1 MNRKVLY
8 GYQIE
13 DGKLTFQPRE
23 AAVVR
28 RVFALYLEGTTQR
41 KIADTLNGEGILYSP
56 ERPVW
61 TSSRISFILR
71 NQRYMGGDGYPVLI
85 CTETFQAV
93 QAALRKKR
101 GERTRRHR
109 PVSALREKLRC
120 PCGGHL
126 KRWFSSAHKQDTLYL
141 RCTQCGMEV
150 TIPDASLLA
159 EVERQA
165 AEYEPPPTDSVPYTP
180 SEDTVRLANAI
191 NRGLERPEHPEDV
204 VSLILQGISARYAC
218 FPTQVTATD
227 IPRLIREKD
236 FDQAVRYITV
246 SADNAVT
253 VAFK

>member
-13 DGKLTFQPRE
+13 DGKLTLQPQE
-23 AAVVR
+23 AAVVC
-28 RVFALYLEGTTQR
+28 RVFALYLEGTIQR
-41 KIADTLNGEGILYSP
+41 KIADILNGEGILYSP

-61 TSSRISFILR
+61 SSFRISFVLR

-85 CTETFQAV
+85 GAETFLAV
-93 QAALRKKR
+93 QAVLRKKR
-101 GERTRRHR
+101 GEHTRRDR

-120 PCGGHL
+120 PCGGRL
-126 KRWFSSAHKQDTLYL
+126 KRWFSSAHRQDTLYL
-141 RCTQCGMEV
+141 RCTQCGVQV
-150 TIPDASLLA
+150 TILDAALLA

-165 AEYEPPPTDSVPYTP
+165 AEYEPLATDSVPYTP
-180 SEDTVRLANAI
+180 SEDVICLTNAI
-191 NRGLERPEHPEDV
+191 NRGLERPEHPENV
-204 VSLILQGISARYAC
+204 VSLILQGISARYTC

-246 SADNAVT
+246 SVDNAVT
-253 VAFK
+253 VVFK

>member
-13 DGKLTFQPRE
+13 DGKLTLQPQE

-28 RVFALYLEGTTQR
+28 RIFAIYLEGTIQR

-61 TSSRISFILR
+61 TSFRISFILR

-85 CTETFQAV
+85 CAETFQAT
-93 QAALRKKR
+93 QAMLRKKW
-101 GERTRRHR
+101 GEHTRRDR

-126 KRWFSSAHKQDTLYL
+126 KRWFSSAHKQDTLYF
-141 RCTQCGMEV
+141 RCTQCGEEV
-150 TIPDASLLA
+150 TIPDTVLLT

-165 AEYEPPPTDSVPYTP
+165 AEYEPPPAAPTPYVP
-180 SEDTVRLANAI
+180 SGDAVRLTNAI
-191 NRGLERPEHPEDV
+191 NRGLERPERPEEV
-204 VSLILQGISARYAC
+204 VSMILQGISARYAC
-218 FPTQVTATD
+218 FHSQVPAPD
-227 IPRLIREKD
+227 IPRLIKEKD
-236 FDQAVRYITV
+236 FDQAVRYITI

-253 VAFK
+253 VVFK

>member
-13 DGKLTFQPRE
+13 DGKLTLQLQE

-28 RVFALYLEGTTQR
+28 RIFALYLEGTIQR

-56 ERPVW
+56 ERPAW
-61 TSSRISFILR
+61 TSYRISFILR

-85 CTETFQAV
+85 GAETFQAT
-93 QAALRKKR
+93 QAMLRKKW
-101 GERTRRHR
+101 GERTRRYR
-109 PVSALREKLRC
+109 PVSALREKMRC

-126 KRWFSSAHKQDTLYL
+126 RRWFSSAHKPDTLYL
-141 RCTQCGMEV
+141 RCTHCGMEV

-165 AEYEPPPTDSVPYTP
+165 AEYEPPPADSVPYTP
-180 SEDTVRLANAI
+180 SEDTVRLTNAI

-218 FPTQVTATD
+218 FPTQATATD
-227 IPRLIREKD
+227 ILRLIKEKD
-236 FDQAVRYITV
+236 FDQEVRYITV
-246 SADNAVT
+246 SVDNAVT
-253 VAFK
+253 VVFK

>member
-28 RVFALYLEGTTQR
+28 RVFALYLKGTIQR

-61 TSSRISFILR
+61 TSFRVSFILR

-85 CTETFQAV
+85 GAETFLAV
-93 QAALRKKR
+93 QAALQKKR
-101 GERTRRHR
+101 GEHIRRDR

-126 KRWFSSAHKQDTLYL
+126 KRWFSSAHRQDTLYL
-141 RCTQCGMEV
+141 RCTQCGAQV
-150 TIPDASLLA
+150 AIPDAALLA

-165 AEYEPPPTDSVPYTP
+165 AVYEPSAADSVPYTP
-180 SEDTVRLANAI
+180 SEDVIRLTNAI
-191 NRGLERPEHPEDV
+191 NRGLEHPEHQEDV

-236 FDQAVRYITV
+236 FDQAVRYITI